1 MAVTDPIADMLTRIR
16 NGAKAN
22 FNSVDVPGS
31 KIKTEIARILKEEG
45 FVKNYKFLK
54 DGKQGILRIYLKY
67 AEGKSAAIYGIQR
80 NSKPS
85 RRIYL
90 KSKDIKPVFNGMGIS
105 ILSTSKG
112 IMTDKMARQQKIG
125 GELLCSVW

>member
-16 NGAKAN
+16 NGVKAN

-31 KIKTEIARILKEEG
+31 KIKTEIARILRDEG

-67 AEGKSAAIYGIQR
+67 AEGKSAVIYGVQR
-80 NSKPS
+80 ISKPS
-85 RRIYL
+85 RRVYL

-112 IMTDKMARQQKIG
+112 IMTDKMAQQQNIG
-125 GELLCSVW
+125 GEILCSVW